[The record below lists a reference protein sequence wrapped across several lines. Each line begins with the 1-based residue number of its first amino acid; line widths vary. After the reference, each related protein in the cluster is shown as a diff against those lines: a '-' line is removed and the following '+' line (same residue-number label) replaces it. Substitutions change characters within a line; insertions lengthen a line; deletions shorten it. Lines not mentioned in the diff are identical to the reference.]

1 MGRSQRTSL
10 GRSTWIGLLMTSVV
24 VLGGLVSPAPAWAH
38 GEGETTEAYLLVQ
51 QALGHLAHDAS
62 SDGVMAA
69 LEKIDDALS
78 SMDQEGVDVAML
90 ERGRAAL
97 EAGQVA
103 QGRALLQNSITEAI
117 TKLKPANGEE
127 TGTTIVLDPLPGRSS
142 LTAEDIGFL
151 FVSALFL
158 LLGVGLAWRFKP
170 QDNIQ
175 ELRRRLR
182 PPEIGQPTAEPV
194 ESAEDGS

>member
-1 MGRSQRTSL
+1 MGRSQRPSH
-10 GRSTWIGLLMTSVV
+10 GRSTWIGLLLASVV
-24 VLGGLVSPAPAWAH
+24 ILSGLASAASASAH

-69 LEKIDDALS
+69 LEKVDDALS
-78 SMDQEGVDVAML
+78 TTDQDGVDVAEL
-90 ERGRAAL
+90 ERGKAAL

-103 QGRALLQNSITEAI
+103 QGRALLQDSIAKAITE
-117 TKLKPANGEE
+117 LKPATGEE
-127 TGTTIVLDPLPGRSS
+127 TGTTIVLDPLPGRSIF
-142 LTAEDIGFL
+142 TAEDIGFL
-151 FVSALFL
+151 AVSVLFL

-170 QDNIQ
+170 QDNVQ

-182 PPEIGQPTAEPV
+182 PAEAGRPTAEPV
-194 ESAEDGS
+194 EHAEDES